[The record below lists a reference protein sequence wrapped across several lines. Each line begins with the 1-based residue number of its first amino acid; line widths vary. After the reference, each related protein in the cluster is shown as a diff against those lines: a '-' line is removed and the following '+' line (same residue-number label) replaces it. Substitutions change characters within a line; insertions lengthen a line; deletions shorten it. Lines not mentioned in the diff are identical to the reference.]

1 MTYWRDKK
9 VEEEQAKDAPAEK
22 PGSVEA
28 ERVAAK
34 RLERIAKEKE
44 ERDPQMR
51 QLNELIRLAQQH
63 DLPGV
68 DPNSISVRTS
78 TRQQKTCVHSTIFA
92 AFWRMD
98 PGLNRMLAVAIGGQK
113 KHCEWSLPAPTL
125 HCFVHQAIRG
135 QRH

>member
-9 VEEEQAKDAPAEK
+9 SEEEQPKDTPAEK

-44 ERDPQMR
+44 ERDPQMV

-68 DPNSISVRTS
+68 DPNSISVRLS
-78 TRQQKTCVHSTIFA
+78 TRKLLLYI
-92 AFWRMD
+92 
-98 PGLNRMLAVAIGGQK
+98 L
-113 KHCEWSLPAPTL
+113 
-125 HCFVHQAIRG
+125 
-135 QRH
+135 